1 MDIPKIII
9 ADDEEDLRKTLNKFI
24 SERLNCEIYEASTGY
39 QAQDL
44 LKEKGCDLMLLD
56 YKMPGIS
63 GLEVLKT
70 AREIAPQAF
79 VFVITKWDSPEVAR
93 EVEKGGAEYFPKPL
107 SLKVLF
113 DKIKEK
119 LSSIN
124 KFHPKIP

>member
-9 ADDEEDLRKTLNKFI
+9 ADDEEGLRSTLNKFI
-24 SERLNCEIYEASTGY
+24 SERLHCDVYEAANGY
-39 QAQDL
+39 QAMDY

-63 GLEVLKT
+63 GLEVLKF
-70 AREIAPQAF
+70 AKQLSPDAF
-79 VFVITKWDSPEVAR
+79 IFVITKWDSPEVSK
-93 EVEKGGAEYFPKPL
+93 EVQEQGAEYIPKPL

-119 LSSIN
+119 LTLIN
-124 KFHPKIP
+124 KFHPKVP